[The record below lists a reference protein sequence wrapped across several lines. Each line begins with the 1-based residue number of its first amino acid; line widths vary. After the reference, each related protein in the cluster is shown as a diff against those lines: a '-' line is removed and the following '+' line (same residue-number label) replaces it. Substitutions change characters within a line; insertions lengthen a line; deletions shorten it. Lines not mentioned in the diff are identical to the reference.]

1 MKTIVNKLNEQL
13 VFVILILSAWP
24 LIGHTAVMIGGTRFI
39 FNENSERSLSVLVRN
54 TDSTQMLVQSKVLAD
69 NTPGNTKNND
79 EVSKTKIPFVAT
91 PPLLQLRGKKEN
103 YIRLIRTDG
112 MLPSDRESLF
122 QLSVAFIPSGMP
134 SGDDVQVAIR
144 SRYKLINRPSG
155 LNGDPKQAYQQ
166 LKWQRHGSSVTV
178 ENPTPYYVTLFQM
191 VVNEKL
197 QPAEGVVA
205 PFGSRTESWCPKN
218 GGCSLKW
225 QSLDDL
231 GTPTP
236 AWVITPSGIANIG
249 KAIAN
254 TSSVATLKQPDE
266 KNSEAHSSPI
276 LP

>member
-13 VFVILILSAWP
+13 VFAILILSAWP

-39 FNENSERSLSVLVRN
+39 FNENSERGLSVLVRN

-69 NTPGNTKNND
+69 NTPGNTKTMTRCL
-79 EVSKTKIPFVAT
+79 KPRFPLWQPPPAT
-91 PPLLQLRGKKEN
+91 IKRKKEN

-178 ENPTPYYVTLFQM
+178 ENPTPYYVTLFQWWSM
-191 VVNEKL
+191 KNYSPPRAWWHHLE
-197 QPAEGVVA
+197 
-205 PFGSRTESWCPKN
+205 TE
-218 GGCSLKW
+218 
-225 QSLDDL
+225 QSLGAQRMVD
-231 GTPTP
+231 
-236 AWVITPSGIANIG
+236 AV
-249 KAIAN
+249 
-254 TSSVATLKQPDE
+254 
-266 KNSEAHSSPI
+266 
-276 LP
+276 